1 MKEALFTWGCIFLA
15 LNSIEYFKQRKCIS
29 KKILCVR
36 KDFFISFFYKLGDQN
51 IKQYCSNIE
60 ELISLKKMEERFDK
74 FN

>member
-1 MKEALFTWGCIFLA
+1 MH
-15 LNSIEYFKQRKCIS
+15 FKKDTM
-29 KKILCVR
+29 LR

-60 ELISLKKMEERFDK
+60 ELISLKKMEEKFDK